1 MSGARNI
8 GAILAAKLIKAA
20 AWLSKYV
27 RKIITL
33 SSLEFQKEQDAIG
46 PMYIVYVSITYGQ
59 KVDFYLVLCNV
70 L

>member
-33 SSLEFQKEQDAIG
+33 SSLEFQKEQDAIAWSH
-46 PMYIVYVSITYGQ
+46 VYVSITYGQ
-59 KVDFYLVLCNV
+59 EVDFYLVLCNV